1 MFAHKLEGYK
11 TDFGDYNEA
20 VNQIAVDFQNMMELK
35 PESQELETYIK
46 KYEQL

>member
-20 VNQIAVDFQNMMELK
+20 VNDIYADFKVMMELK
-35 PESQELETYIK
+35 PDS
-46 KYEQL
+46 